1 MKPSDF
7 TKDAAYW
14 NLSLVGPQLHIKH
27 VDYRKRAD
35 LPARTRRNI
44 AVCSAVGL
52 TWWSEHPE
60 TGGLWATDFEGGF
73 HELQVSEKYKTVK
86 HVCGD
91 WNNTQTVRSLKTHDI
106 HLKPCTISGPT
117 VGWDMP
123 VDSDSA
129 LTLLADDGVPA
140 AGSDFA
146 GGAAEELGPT
156 VHCSAGR
163 HDRCKYRA
171 GAELHGGIAITG
183 GGHYACPCDCH
194 AVERERAAERQDE
207 QERIKSA
214 IEEHGLIPVSDLV
227 AIRMIERDPACIGGL
242 HVDYLRGA
250 LGHTDYDDRI
260 TAELTRRLGTEA
272 AS

>member
-27 VDYRKRAD
+27 VDYRRRAD

-44 AVCSAVGL
+44 AICAAVGL
-52 TWWSEHPE
+52 TFWSEHPE
-60 TGGLWATDFEGGF
+60 TGGLWAADFEGGF
-73 HELQVSEKYKTVK
+73 HELRVSEKYKTVK

-91 WNNTQTVRSLKTHDI
+91 WNNTQMDRIKTCTV
-106 HLKPCTISGPT
+106 SGPT

-123 VDSDSA
+123 ADSEAA

-140 AGSDFA
+140 AGAAAGVAVSD
-146 GGAAEELGPT
+146 LGPT
-156 VHCSAGR
+156 AHCSAGR
-163 HDRCKYRA
+163 HDRCKYRV

-183 GGHYACPCDCH
+183 GGHYDCPCDCH

-214 IEEHGLIPVSDLV
+214 IEEHGLVDITDIAAQHPDPGTAV
-227 AIRMIERDPACIGGL
+227 AIGMIRANPNLINTM
-242 HVDYLRGA
+242 HSDYLA
-250 LGHTDYDDRI
+250 AAIGHTEHDDWI
-260 TAELTRRLGTEA
+260 VAELNSRHEA
-272 AS
+272 VS